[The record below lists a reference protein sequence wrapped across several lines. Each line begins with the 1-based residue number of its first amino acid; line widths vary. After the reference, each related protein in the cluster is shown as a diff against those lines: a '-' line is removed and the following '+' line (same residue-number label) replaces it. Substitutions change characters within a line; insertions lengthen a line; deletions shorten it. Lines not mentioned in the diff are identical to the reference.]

1 MNSLKN
7 HLSLI
12 IPLVALLFALESI
25 LLVNRTLNDYENTL
39 GKNYA
44 IILASTKELNLQDI
58 KEKISESQSLTSI
71 DSKIVLDRLKDNIS
85 QANLIVLKN
94 TLPHFYSLSLNTYPS
109 SARLSVINNSLK
121 SIDGIIR
128 VETFTK
134 SHSQIYQLLLIIN
147 SSVIIFSSLIAL
159 ISLLL
164 MFKQIEIWKFQHLE
178 RMEIMTL
185 LGAPLWMRS
194 QILFRLACLDT
205 IIATIIVGIGLF
217 YVSTNPTLLIFMQ
230 ELGLKPDIFSP
241 LSDSIV
247 LLLVGLVV
255 SLVSVWIVSLQQ
267 KDYNAI
273 QNSCYTSLFYQ
284 P

>member
-205 IIATIIVGIGLF
+205 IIATIIVGIELF

-247 LLLVGLVV
+247 LLLVGLIV

-267 KDYNAI
+267 KD
-273 QNSCYTSLFYQ
+273 
-284 P
+284 

>member
-25 LLVNRTLNDYENTL
+25 LLISRTLSDYESKL

-44 IILASTKELNLQDI
+44 IILASTKELSLEALRNKIGEAQDL
-58 KEKISESQSLTSI
+58 SPI
-71 DSKIVLDRLKDNIS
+71 DSKIILERLSKSIS
-85 QANLIVLKN
+85 QANIVLLKKSI
-94 TLPHFYSLSLNTYPS
+94 PRFYSLTLNTYPS
-109 SARLSVINNSLK
+109 SARLEVIHKTLSKL
-121 SIDGIIR
+121 DGILRI
-128 VETFTK
+128 ETFTK

-147 SSVIIFSSLIAL
+147 GSAMIFSSLIAL

-194 QILFRLACLDT
+194 QVLFRLACFDT
-205 IIATIIVGIGLF
+205 ILATLIVAGGLI
-217 YVSTNPTLLIFMQ
+217 YISQNPSLLIFFQ
-230 ELGLKPDIFSP
+230 ELGLNPEIFSP
-241 LSDSIV
+241 ILDSIV
-247 LLLVGLVV
+247 LLLTGLAV
-255 SLVSVWIVSLQQ
+255 SLIAVWIVSLQHR
-267 KDYNAI
+267 D
-273 QNSCYTSLFYQ
+273 
-284 P
+284 

>member
-1 MNSLKN
+1 
-7 HLSLI
+7 
-12 IPLVALLFALESI
+12 
-25 LLVNRTLNDYENTL
+25 
-39 GKNYA
+39 
-44 IILASTKELNLQDI
+44 
-58 KEKISESQSLTSI
+58 
-71 DSKIVLDRLKDNIS
+71 
-85 QANLIVLKN
+85 
-94 TLPHFYSLSLNTYPS
+94 HFYSLSLNTYPS
-109 SARLSVINNSLK
+109 SARHSVINNSLK

-267 KDYNAI
+267 KD
-273 QNSCYTSLFYQ
+273 
-284 P
+284 